1 MTVWLSWPPRLPRPP
16 APCHPCHLL
25 PHTSSSTLCVQR
37 PSPSCALRPSWV
49 VLLLSTPTRLHILH
63 SLRGFSQL
71 PHLLHLCLK
80 GTLSTI
86 PLFQVATWRTNNN
99 LYSPDC
105 PESCWEVRLR
115 SGQAILL
122 QVDRRSHQYHPGF
135 QNIQK
140 VIFTNPRI
148 PHDKESSCSP
158 WSQRLA
164 DCGGCPQ
171 ARALIQSCLVE
182 EDHLAPPH
190 RRRFSDRGDFF
201 ELQLFW
207 FWWSTTD
214 LLLSLSSYLNIAVT
228 PLPWHT
234 TCVYHSGYHPPNSWR

>member
-1 MTVWLSWPPRLPRPP
+1 MQIFPKTKGFCNKRGLFRKKSLFSIKTTFTFLEKLKSQILGFRKKSDFGKNRD
-16 APCHPCHLL
+16 PCH
-25 PHTSSSTLCVQR
+25 
-37 PSPSCALRPSWV
+37 
-49 VLLLSTPTRLHILH
+49 
-63 SLRGFSQL
+63 
-71 PHLLHLCLK
+71 
-80 GTLSTI
+80 
-86 PLFQVATWRTNNN
+86 
-99 LYSPDC
+99 SPDC

-140 VIFTNPRI
+140 VVFTNPRI

-190 RRRFSDRGDFF
+190 RRRFSDRGDFY